1 LDIAGINAGVG
12 VGGLF
17 VETDLDA
24 ELNMVSLNCAGTVHL
39 AKYVVQHMMRQGE
52 GKILFTASIAGEM
65 VAPREAVYAAT
76 KAFVLSFAH
85 SLRYELRDSGI
96 SVTALQPGPT
106 DTDFFHRAGMDDTEV
121 GSKGKSESQPD
132 DVARQG
138 IDALLAGDDHVYA
151 ASMKT
156 KLEGKLANVVPGAV
170 KGAMHE
176 KMAKP
181 LEKENQHEERSMAL
195 LNEAHIA
202 GNAPQGAT
210 VIQDGRYLPPPEDKD
225 GKVWVRTSAII
236 QAAPDKLYALWR
248 DIESAPHWQ
257 EQLKQVIKTGERTS
271 HWVMYRGDKTIEW
284 DSELLADEPGK
295 RLAWRSIGGEID
307 TAGEVVFEPAPTG
320 RGTMVTL
327 LQEFKLGRLANMWET
342 LTGRNPKQA
351 VIENLRHFKALAET
365 GEIPR
370 TQGQPHGPRGI
381 MGSGKASAY
390 GEKIAVPDGT
400 RQAS

>member
-1 LDIAGINAGVG
+1 VQALLLSQLNLFHLSCIRGKQYVTLKEVNIMANKLALVTGASSGIGLSLARDLAQRGYDLVVCSAGNRLQTAAQQLQVPEVEIVAVQADLATSEGIESLWEQVTVLERKLDIACINAGVG

-17 VETDLDA
+17 VDTELDA
-24 ELNMVSLNCAGTVHL
+24 ELNMVELNCAGTVHL
-39 AKYVVQHMMRQGE
+39 AKHVVQHMTRQGE

-138 IDALLAGDDHVYA
+138 IEALLAGDDHVYA

-156 KLEGKLANVVPGAV
+156 KLEGKLANVVPGAM

-181 LEKENQHEERSMAL
+181 LEEE
-195 LNEAHIA
+195 
-202 GNAPQGAT
+202 
-210 VIQDGRYLPPPEDKD
+210 K
-225 GKVWVRTSAII
+225 
-236 QAAPDKLYALWR
+236 AAR
-248 DIESAPHWQ
+248 
-257 EQLKQVIKTGERTS
+257 
-271 HWVMYRGDKTIEW
+271 
-284 DSELLADEPGK
+284 
-295 RLAWRSIGGEID
+295 
-307 TAGEVVFEPAPTG
+307 
-320 RGTMVTL
+320 
-327 LQEFKLGRLANMWET
+327 
-342 LTGRNPKQA
+342 
-351 VIENLRHFKALAET
+351 
-365 GEIPR
+365 
-370 TQGQPHGPRGI
+370 
-381 MGSGKASAY
+381 
-390 GEKIAVPDGT
+390 
-400 RQAS
+400 

>member
-1 LDIAGINAGVG
+1 MANKLALVTGASSGIGLSLANDLAKRGYDLVVCSAGDRLQTAAQHLQGVQVEVVAVQADLASAEGIESLWDQVTSLGRKLDIACINAGVG

-24 ELNMVSLNCAGTVHL
+24 ELNMVELNCAGTVHL
-39 AKYVVQHMMRQGE
+39 AKHVVQHMMSHGE
-52 GKILFTASIAGEM
+52 GKILLTASIAGEM

-106 DTDFFHRAGMDDTEV
+106 DTDFFHRAGMDETEV

-156 KLEGKLANVVPGAV
+156 KLEGKLANVVPGAM

-181 LEKENQHEERSMAL
+181 LEEE
-195 LNEAHIA
+195 
-202 GNAPQGAT
+202 
-210 VIQDGRYLPPPEDKD
+210 K
-225 GKVWVRTSAII
+225 
-236 QAAPDKLYALWR
+236 AAR
-248 DIESAPHWQ
+248 
-257 EQLKQVIKTGERTS
+257 
-271 HWVMYRGDKTIEW
+271 
-284 DSELLADEPGK
+284 
-295 RLAWRSIGGEID
+295 
-307 TAGEVVFEPAPTG
+307 
-320 RGTMVTL
+320 
-327 LQEFKLGRLANMWET
+327 
-342 LTGRNPKQA
+342 
-351 VIENLRHFKALAET
+351 
-365 GEIPR
+365 
-370 TQGQPHGPRGI
+370 
-381 MGSGKASAY
+381 
-390 GEKIAVPDGT
+390 
-400 RQAS
+400 